1 MLGFLRMPQSTQN
14 VIARA
19 GKDSASRSKINIRA
33 VIFDYGNV
41 LCLPQQPSDVEK
53 MAAICRM
60 PIPRFVERYWQ
71 FRLAYDRA
79 ELDGNSYWTSVVREE
94 GRALS
99 PDEVTRL
106 IQLDGASWARPNPA
120 TLRGVERLH
129 AAGIPLAILSN
140 MPPEVKG
147 YILEHC
153 GWLSVFQHLIFS
165 CDVGLAKPDPAI
177 YRECLKKLKLA
188 PSEALFLDDK
198 PENVW
203 AAAKLG
209 IQGVVFDTAEKA
221 FAWISQHLDF
231 ASFVFPEKE
240 PGLPANHP

>member
-1 MLGFLRMPQSTQN
+1 
-14 VIARA
+14 
-19 GKDSASRSKINIRA
+19 
-33 VIFDYGNV
+33 
-41 LCLPQQPSDVEK
+41 
-53 MAAICRM
+53 
-60 PIPRFVERYWQ
+60 
-71 FRLAYDRA
+71 
-79 ELDGNSYWTSVVREE
+79 
-94 GRALS
+94 
-99 PDEVTRL
+99 
-106 IQLDGASWARPNPA
+106 
-120 TLRGVERLH
+120 VERLH

-153 GWLSVFQHLIFS
+153 SWLSVFQHLIFS

-221 FAWISQHLDF
+221 FTWISQCL
-231 ASFVFPEKE
+231 E
-240 PGLPANHP
+240 LPALVATEAEPNLPAQSP